1 METIL
6 REILT
11 TQKEMLAE
19 LRELRALLS
28 TSAIFAAPHMGPPA
42 DLDAPPEPEP
52 EFTLE
57 PEPIVPET
65 QPAPGPLTPRDLQDL
80 GQSFT
85 QARPAKSRTG
95 LVDVSDLRGS
105 LLDEIKGKNR
115 AKSRAYDEFSKFRR
129 DE

>member
-19 LRELRALLS
+19 LRELRVLLS
-28 TSAIFAAPHMGPPA
+28 TSAIFAAPPPAPPA
-42 DLDAPPEPEP
+42 DLDATIEPEP

-57 PEPIVPET
+57 PEPPVPEP
-65 QPAPGPLTPRDLQDL
+65 QPASGPLTPRDLQDL

-85 QARPAKSRTG
+85 QARPAKSRSG

-115 AKSRAYDEFSKFRR
+115 AKSRAFDDFSKFRR

>member
-1 METIL
+1 MRDIL
-6 REILT
+6 AA
-11 TQKEMLAE
+11 QKEMLAE
-19 LRELRALLS
+19 LREIRVLL
-28 TSAIFAAPHMGPPA
+28 AQKV
-42 DLDAPPEPEP
+42 DAPSGLSPEPPLPHEEP
-52 EFTLE
+52 LPAEAEFTLE
-57 PEPIVPET
+57 PEPSRLEP

-95 LVDVSDLRGS
+95 LVDVSDLKGS

-115 AKSRAYDEFSKFRR
+115 AKSRAFDEFSKYRR